1 MNAPR
6 SATRLERL
14 VQELQ
19 RLAELG
25 QPMPR
30 MTLIASAVGFPY
42 EDIYRLLDL
51 GQERRIWELERD
63 GARIIAIRS
72 TQGDWKLDCSI
83 RRNAVSAHCPRRI
96 RGKSDA
102 PTALSRKCL
111 RCREA
116 FLSAHI
122 GNRLCVGCNA
132 YAAQA
137 AP

>member
-72 TQGDWKLDCSI
+72 TQGDWKLNCSI

-111 RCREA
+111 RCRVVFAAMHRTNFMCE
-116 FLSAHI
+116 
-122 GNRLCVGCNA
+122 GCRA